1 MTEAIKIDGLT
12 QFVRN
17 LKKINSDL
25 PKALR
30 VGFNDAAQIIVDYA
44 KPKVPVKS
52 GKAAKSIKARSTST
66 AVRVSEG
73 GNSAP
78 HMPWL
83 DFGGK
88 VGRHKSVVRP
98 FYREGRFLYA
108 GLNAKSDEIHTAIN
122 DALLDTVRAAG
133 IEVDD

>member
-1 MTEAIKIDGLT
+1 MTKPITIDGLT

-17 LKKINSDL
+17 LKKINADL
-25 PKALR
+25 PKMLR
-30 VGFNDAAQIIVDYA
+30 VGFNNAAQIIVDYA

-52 GKAAKSIKARSTST
+52 GRAARSIKARSTSSS
-66 AVRVSEG
+66 VRVSEG
-73 GNSAP
+73 GKNAE

-108 GLNAKSDEIHTAIN
+108 GLNAEYEKIHTAIE